1 MALRKIMLMGTI
13 SYSPSSGVIITGG
26 ASGIG
31 AATMHALAAAGRPVA
46 AWDIDAGKAAAV
58 AAEVHDAYGVAAL
71 GVGLDVTDFVAY
83 GAAIEA
89 TRASLG
95 SIGGLV
101 HSAGIVGA
109 GRIDSF
115 DEAVWHLTIATHLNA
130 AALLV
135 RDLTP
140 DLVENPG
147 SAVVLVA
154 SIAAIAAFDANPAYC
169 AAKAAMFGLA
179 RSAAAGL
186 GPQGVRINCV
196 CPGFIETPMMAGSLV
211 AGTAQFEDRAALRRM
226 GQPSDLATAIRF
238 LLSDDA
244 SFVTGTQLVVDGGVV
259 SQVW

>member
-1 MALRKIMLMGTI
+1 MGTI
-13 SYSPSSGVIITGG
+13 SYGPLSGVIITGG

-31 AATMHALAAAGRPVA
+31 AATMHSLAAAGRPVA
-46 AWDIDAGKAAAV
+46 AWDLDGGKAAAV

-71 GVGLDVTDFVAY
+71 GVGVDVTDFAAY
-83 GAAIEA
+83 AAAIDA

-101 HSAGIVGA
+101 HGAGIVGA
-109 GRIDSF
+109 GPIDSF
-115 DEAVWHLTIATHLNA
+115 DEAVWHLTIATHLSA

-135 RDLTP
+135 RDLAS
-140 DLVENPG
+140 DLVVNPG
-147 SAVVLVA
+147 SSVVLVA
-154 SIAAIAAFDANPAYC
+154 SIAAIAGFDANPAYC

-179 RSAAAGL
+179 RSAAARL

-196 CPGFIETPMMAGSLV
+196 CPGFIDTPMMAGPLG
-211 AGTAQFEDRAALRRM
+211 AGTTRFEERAALRRM